1 MNLINSKWIKYK
13 NVNLKVEKG
22 KDSII
27 IDNDKNKHAFL
38 ICRKIFKKKEKDI
51 IMNFSYKLIH
61 GDKASVVLMN
71 RKKEI
76 ISEIYNDSKII
87 LENPQINYYFLAIK
101 IEANTKI
108 ELKNFTIENK
118 VYNEKEILENFSNDI
133 LVITPSYPSEANK
146 YLSGFVHS
154 RVKAYKKSG
163 IDVDVAVVYNEYSDN
178 LYYTFEDIRVNRIS
192 YYDLRNVLQI
202 KKYKKILVHFFD
214 EKYFNVLE
222 GCDLSNSEVFLWVH
236 GPETLYWDYPL
247 MVNRYFEKSDKIT
260 EEQKEHFKVNDEII
274 KKYNN
279 LSNIKWIFV
288 SEWIKKRSEELI
300 GIKFK
305 NYEVI
310 PNIID
315 LDNFQF
321 ENKDKSKMRKIFLLR
336 RYDNISKY
344 AVDVSVRT
352 ILELSRRNIFN
363 ELEFNIYGMGNFR
376 EELFGPIKKFS
387 NVKFYNKFLTH
398 KEISKVHKENGIALF
413 PTRYDAQGVSM
424 CEAGASGLL
433 VISSDNEAIKEFIP
447 FKDGNIIDTENYI
460 KYADFIEKI
469 VNDEKKFNNI
479 TNDTRKKLVEKTS
492 YDATV
497 KKEIELIK
505 SGKNK
510 INENIVIPELD
521 KNSILTVIIPAYNVE
536 QYIIKLLKTLI
547 INNRN
552 SKYMEILVVNDGSKD
567 STLNLVT
574 EFKNKYSNSSNSILK
589 IIDKEN
595 GGHGSTINVGISKAN
610 GKYVRVIDGDDWVN
624 TEDLE
629 KLLEVLKNEDSDI
642 VVTNYSE
649 DRYNSRNSK
658 KIKKTLYETM
668 NVGQKYNF
676 DDLCLPYY
684 GFKTWGPILATS
696 NIKLS
701 KLREANFKLSEKTF
715 YVDMEFN
722 SYYLPVINNI
732 VYYDLDIYRYFI
744 GRTGQSINI
753 ESLIRNVNDHEKV
766 IENILKFLN
775 KTKISENKKEYLYA
789 NILKPMIELHY
800 NLTISYMNDFKKYS
814 HFENMLKNNLSEEEY
829 NEFKKLN
836 KNNKFRK
843 FIFGGKK

>member
-1 MNLINSKWIKYK
+1 MYYHLIREDG
-13 NVNLKVEKG
+13 LKQK
-22 KDSII
+22 
-27 IDNDKNKHAFL
+27 
-38 ICRKIFKKKEKDI
+38 
-51 IMNFSYKLIH
+51 
-61 GDKASVVLMN
+61 
-71 RKKEI
+71 
-76 ISEIYNDSKII
+76 
-87 LENPQINYYFLAIK
+87 
-101 IEANTKI
+101 
-108 ELKNFTIENK
+108 
-118 VYNEKEILENFSNDI
+118 
-133 LVITPSYPSEANK
+133 
-146 YLSGFVHS
+146 
-154 RVKAYKKSG
+154 
-163 IDVDVAVVYNEYSDN
+163 
-178 LYYTFEDIRVNRIS
+178 
-192 YYDLRNVLQI
+192 
-202 KKYKKILVHFFD
+202 
-214 EKYFNVLE
+214 
-222 GCDLSNSEVFLWVH
+222 DLS
-236 GPETLYWDYPL
+236 
-247 MVNRYFEKSDKIT
+247 I
-260 EEQKEHFKVNDEII
+260 DE
-274 KKYNN
+274 
-279 LSNIKWIFV
+279 
-288 SEWIKKRSEELI
+288 
-300 GIKFK
+300 
-305 NYEVI
+305 
-310 PNIID
+310 
-315 LDNFQF
+315 
-321 ENKDKSKMRKIFLLR
+321 
-336 RYDNISKY
+336 
-344 AVDVSVRT
+344 
-352 ILELSRRNIFN
+352 
-363 ELEFNIYGMGNFR
+363 
-376 EELFGPIKKFS
+376 
-387 NVKFYNKFLTH
+387 
-398 KEISKVHKENGIALF
+398 
-413 PTRYDAQGVSM
+413 
-424 CEAGASGLL
+424 
-433 VISSDNEAIKEFIP
+433 
-447 FKDGNIIDTENYI
+447 
-460 KYADFIEKI
+460 IEKI

-521 KNSILTVIIPAYNVE
+521 KNPILTVIIPAYNVE

-547 INNRN
+547 INNKN

-574 EFKNKYSNSSNSILK
+574 EFKNKYSSSSNSILK

-814 HFENMLKNNLSEEEY
+814 HFDNMLKNNLSEEEY